1 MTTNS
6 PAVGTT
12 TQSRPKRRRS
22 STSKKPTAKNA
33 AMIGLI
39 GTLGGAL
46 IAAMPSLLTTITQHN
61 DVPSAPVTEVQS
73 SDRGSVDSVMFSD
86 SGTKITVAGSAIPRV
101 EAVGVMISPSDATNP
116 IWTAGT
122 NVSDGKWSLVVNAGQ
137 KLPPEVE
144 IKAFYKERTVSAAP
158 VMKTSYV
165 TLEAASTTS
174 TPPPPAPAQVNG
186 CAPQTGDGCFTGP
199 GWGPPS
205 IYRTGS

>member
-22 STSKKPTAKNA
+22 SSNKKPTTKNA
-33 AMIGLI
+33 AMIGLV

-46 IAAMPSLLTTITQHN
+46 IAAMPSILTTINQHN
-61 DVPSAPVTEVQS
+61 DIPSAPVTQVQS
-73 SDRGSVDSVMFSD
+73 SDRGSVDSVTFSD
-86 SGTKITVAGSAIPRV
+86 SGTKVTVAGSAISRV
-101 EAVGVMISPSDATNP
+101 EAVGVMVSPSDVAEP

-158 VMKTSYV
+158 IMKTSYV
-165 TLEAASTTS
+165 TLQAASTTS
-174 TPPPPAPAQVNG
+174 TPVPPAPVNG
-186 CAPQTGDGCFTGP
+186 CSTQTGDGCFTGP